1 MQDHGKVPK
10 NIFIF
15 LLVFSYNIVIDH
27 VTVRV
32 ISSILVRLSAV
43 TATVNSEHRLSLLR
57 ITVAEAVTVPLTQC
71 Q

>member
-15 LLVFSYNIVIDH
+15 LLVFSYNIDH